1 MKFTK
6 RIAAIILAAIL
17 LIAVVPTAFAQGE
30 ELTFQCEKGT
40 FEYTIYKVASLAS
53 TDTGAYTFEQGLAEV
68 VKTEINTANS
78 SGANL
83 LAALDAAYITDASSV
98 GAKLDG
104 VVKKNSTKT
113 VTEPGIYYARVSK
126 EDPNATAASNS
137 VIVWPEYKN
146 NAWDYGTNG
155 KLTVDLGEKVDAGN
169 PEVHKQFTD
178 KAATVT
184 SDYSGMNDADGV
196 SFTLTASTV
205 GSATKKASRYVIWDK
220 MFKGLTFD
228 KNSVEIYYDSVSD
241 NNKAANGAFTVA
253 STTFNANTEP
263 ATYDANSDADYIGGT
278 YITVTATD
286 DLLASDAFYNH
297 NKVIVVY
304 KADLNKDAR
313 IGTAKGNPNKDGLL
327 YNTNGSLLGE
337 EVKVYT
343 CVARIKKVNGNKTNA
358 ALKGATLAIY
368 SGDTKLASGTSD
380 NNGLVKFMVNGS
392 TTDEFVLAP
401 GSYKIKETA
410 APSGYVLSKDTV
422 SFTIND
428 SDITADGVF
437 NVATDFKNYTTVAPK
452 TGGEG
457 TMIFTIVGASLVLIA
472 GILAVIVL
480 KKRSKKTEQ

>member
-6 RIAAIILAAIL
+6 RIAAVILAAIL

-30 ELTFQCEKGT
+30 ELTFQCEKGS

-53 TDTGAYTFEQGLAEV
+53 TDTGAYNFEQGVADN
-68 VKTEINTANS
+68 VKTTINTANT
-78 SGANL
+78 SGADL
-83 LAALDAAYITDASSV
+83 LAALDTAYADSASSV
-98 GAKLDG
+98 GTQLNG
-104 VVKKNSTKT
+104 VVKKSNTKT

-137 VIVWPEYKN
+137 VIVWPQYKN

-155 KLTVDLGEKVDAGN
+155 KLTVDLGDKVDAGN
-169 PEVHKQFTD
+169 PEVHKQFTG

-184 SDYSGMNDADGV
+184 TDYSGMNDADGV

-205 GSATKKASRYVIWDK
+205 GSAQKKATRYVIWDK

-228 KNSVEIYYDSVSD
+228 KDSVEIYYDSVSAA
-241 NNKAANGAFTVA
+241 NKAAKGDFTVVP
-253 STTFNANTEP
+253 TTFKADTEP
-263 ATYDANSDADYIGGT
+263 TTYDANNDADYIDGT
-278 YITVTATD
+278 YITVTASAN
-286 DLLASDAFYNH
+286 LLTSDAFYNH

-304 KADLNKDAR
+304 RADLNKDAR

-327 YNTNGSLLGE
+327 YNTNGSLFGE

-343 CVARIKKVNGNKTNA
+343 CVARINKVNGKTNA

-368 SGDTKLASGTSD
+368 SGDTELASGTSD
-380 NNGLVKFMVNGS
+380 DNGLVKFMVNGS
-392 TTDEFVLAP
+392 TTDEYVLAP
-401 GSYKIKETA
+401 GSYKIKEKA
-410 APSGYVLSKDTV
+410 APAGYVLSKDTV
-422 SFTIND
+422 NITIND
-428 SDITADGVF
+428 NDITANGVF
-437 NVATDFKNYTTVAPK
+437 NVATDFKNYATSTPH

-480 KKRSKKTEQ
+480 KKRTKKGEQ